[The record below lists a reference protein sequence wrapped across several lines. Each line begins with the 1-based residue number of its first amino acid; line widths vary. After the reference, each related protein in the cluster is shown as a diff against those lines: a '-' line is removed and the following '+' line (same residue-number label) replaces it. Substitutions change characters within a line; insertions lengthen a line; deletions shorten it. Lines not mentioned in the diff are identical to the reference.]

1 MHDDAA
7 PSFPD
12 STQIGAVEVVPS
24 GPLSGNCRAPSSKS
38 LTNRLLL
45 IAALAEGTSH
55 LTDVL
60 SSDDTAVMIAALRRL
75 GCGVV
80 DVGGGAVE
88 VQGANGNLSVPDG
101 VIYAGLSG
109 TTLRWLSAAALL
121 VRGTVVLDGA
131 PPLRRRP
138 MTALIRAL
146 ETLGAR
152 VEADGGRPPLRI
164 TSRGLRGGQVRV
176 DAAASSQFVTSLLL
190 VGPYGDSDLEIQVDN
205 LGAEG
210 YVRLTLEAMARWGAR
225 VGRSAT
231 GEYKVAALDRY
242 KARDE
247 AIEYDASAACHL
259 FALAMATGGSVTVLN
274 AVETSQPDAGLT
286 AVFAEMG
293 GALAPSKRGGVTVTG
308 PAEMSGVDIDV
319 ASMPD
324 QVPTLAALGALARG
338 TTRLRNASIARGH
351 ETDRVAAIAREL
363 RKLGA
368 SVEEERDT
376 LTVRGGRPLVGTV
389 LDTYDD
395 HRMAM
400 ALSSVAAVVP
410 GVVIR
415 EPGCVK
421 KTYPA
426 YWRDAAALGLRLLP
440 FAL

>member
-1 MHDDAA
+1 MHDATA
-7 PSFPD
+7 TSFSD
-12 STQIGAVEVVPS
+12 SPQTGAVEVVPN
-24 GPLSGNCRAPSSKS
+24 GPLSGSCRSPSSKS

-55 LTDVL
+55 LAEVL

-80 DVGGGAVE
+80 DLGSGAVE
-88 VQGANGNLSVPDG
+88 LQGVNGNLSVPDG
-101 VIYAGLSG
+101 VIDAGLSG
-109 TTLRWLSAAALL
+109 TTLRWLAAAALL

-138 MTALIRAL
+138 MAALIRSL
-146 ETLGAR
+146 EALGAR
-152 VEADGGRPPLRI
+152 IETDGGHPPLRI
-164 TSRGLRGGQVRV
+164 TSGGLRGGRVRV
-176 DAAASSQFVTSLLL
+176 DAEASSQFVTSLLL
-190 VGPYGDSDLEIQVDN
+190 VGPYGDSDLEIEVDN

-210 YVRLTLEAMARWGAR
+210 YVSLTLEAMTRWGAK
-225 VGRSAT
+225 VGRST
-231 GEYKVAALDRY
+231 RGDYEVAALHRY

-247 AIEYDASAACHL
+247 EVEYDASAACHL

-274 AVETSQPDAGLT
+274 AVETRQPDAGIT
-286 AVFAEMG
+286 AVFGEMG
-293 GALAPSKRGGVTVTG
+293 GILALAKGGGVTVTR
-308 PAEMSGVDIDV
+308 PAELSGVDVDV
-319 ASMPD
+319 AAMPD
-324 QVPTLAALGALARG
+324 QVPTLAALGALAHG
-338 TTRLRNASIARGH
+338 TTRLSNVSIARGH

-376 LTVRGGRPLVGTV
+376 LIVHGGRPLVGTV
-389 LDTYDD
+389 VDTYDD

-410 GVVIR
+410 GVVIK
-415 EPGCVK
+415 EPGCVR
-421 KTYPA
+421 KTYPS
-426 YWRDAAALGLRLLP
+426 YWRDAAALGMRLLP